1 MTKITPANCLR
12 LKTALYKPQKYH
24 EQTDEPMQFWIM
36 TKSLLDVSSSAFG
49 NAYLSDAAIICL
61 GEYELQI
68 KFYDLLSEFA
78 TKHKIR
84 LATVA
89 HMFTSVRDCR
99 WFTLA
104 NKTRFI

>member
-1 MTKITPANCLR
+1 
-12 LKTALYKPQKYH
+12 
-24 EQTDEPMQFWIM
+24 MQFWIM
-36 TKSLLDVSSSAFG
+36 TKSLLYVSSSAFG
-49 NAYLSDAAIICL
+49 NAYLSDAA
-61 GEYELQI
+61 EYELQI